1 MLTMLGYAYSCACAS
16 VQVNVR
22 VGEEEEGLCTEG
34 DVEDRKEELK
44 QEGRG
49 DDLGEE
55 SLVRGVAK
63 R

>member
-1 MLTMLGYAYSCACAS
+1 
-16 VQVNVR
+16 VNVR

-44 QEGRG
+44 QEGHG